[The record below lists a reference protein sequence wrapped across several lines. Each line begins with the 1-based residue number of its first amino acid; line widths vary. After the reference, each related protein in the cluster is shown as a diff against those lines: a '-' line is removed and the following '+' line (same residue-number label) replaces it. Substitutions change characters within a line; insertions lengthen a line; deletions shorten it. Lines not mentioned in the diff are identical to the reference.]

1 MTTIDELRNRDI
13 GELSRMPV
21 GERVLDRL
29 SDLLYDADDVLAI
42 VRGEEG
48 SSVRWM
54 ESTVARIYEDVNS
67 IMMKLAD

>member
-1 MTTIDELRNRDI
+1 
-13 GELSRMPV
+13 MPV